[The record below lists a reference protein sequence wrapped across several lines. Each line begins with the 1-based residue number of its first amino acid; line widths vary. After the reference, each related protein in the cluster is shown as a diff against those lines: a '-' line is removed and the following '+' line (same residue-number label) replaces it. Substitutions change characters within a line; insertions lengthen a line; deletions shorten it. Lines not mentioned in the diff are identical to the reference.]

1 MGPKSDF
8 KFITVDATEG
18 SFQTASKSTRSH
30 AIRTAIQRGRS
41 ELGSSTASISQ
52 DTIRQKAQ
60 LKGRF
65 RLAGTTLKSTKPK
78 SPKHLQEQE
87 KEQEQEDVQSTRCSH
102 SALIMRVT
110 LALAAEFLTAT
121 MPLLDFKLQREG
133 YQQKGEAMR
142 MIRDRLASQESARS
156 ASNDLSVLAGVA
168 MLGSVEAFQ
177 GHFSAANVHLT
188 GLHAMI
194 EARGGPETIKHD
206 YILCRC
212 INWIDIQV
220 ASGLGRVPK
229 FPMFHTLAQVS
240 LPPSVVNRARAPS
253 LRHLE
258 KLGGHNPDESDEPL
272 RIFVALRQAIL
283 SQAGGAVSVAA
294 DDIRIVMNTADSTIL
309 HFLYVERRTATPVQK
324 RFLVLVSA
332 AHVFLY
338 TVLREIPTTGHMV
351 RVLVR
356 RMRDALDDA
365 DSIALIWVSHDA
377 ALLWVLFVGIV
388 GSGTT
393 EDREWFSSRLN
404 SLLERARGIL
414 PPERCRRENLQQLL
428 SGFLWRDKHC
438 LPVLDEVWATW
449 ERGQGGTGGGGGLL
463 LAGSPCVAGAFTAR
477 RMHGSGTPACDI
489 VLFSEW
495 SAAGMVR
502 FAAISAVDAF
512 VRLKPKG
519 TMDWEHHDNMAAWQ
533 RENGTTQV
541 WRNVI
546 SRNDQT
552 GSEQSATIISRTT
565 ATPTARAL

>member
-1 MGPKSDF
+1 MGPKFEF

-30 AIRTAIQRGRS
+30 AIRTAIKRGRS
-41 ELGSSTASISQ
+41 ELGTSTASISQ
-52 DTIRQKAQ
+52 DTIKQKAQ

-65 RLAGTTLKSTKPK
+65 RLAGTTLKSTKSKTPNY
-78 SPKHLQEQE
+78 L
-87 KEQEQEDVQSTRCSH
+87 KEQENEHQDMQSSRRSHSPSDIAEVLHQSSLPPWVQRLGSDSADPFNTLPIPISPCVDSLVKYFTTRFNLNSTTIDTQRPWFPYAMQ

-142 MIRDRLASQESARS
+142 MIRNRLASQESARS

-194 EARGGPETIKHD
+194 EARGGPDTIKHD

-240 LPPSVVNRARAPS
+240 LPPSVVNGARTPS

-272 RIFVALRQAIL
+272 RIFMALRQAIL
-283 SQAGGAVSVAA
+283 SQAGGAVSVSA

-365 DSIALIWVSHDA
+365 DSIPLIWVSHDA
-377 ALLWVLFVGIV
+377 ALSWVLFVGIV

-393 EDREWFSSRLN
+393 EDREWFSSRLD

-414 PPERCRRENLQQLL
+414 PPERCRRDNLQQLL

-449 ERGQGGTGGGGGLL
+449 ERGQGGTGGGVG
-463 LAGSPCVAGAFTAR
+463 V
-477 RMHGSGTPACDI
+477 M
-489 VLFSEW
+489 
-495 SAAGMVR
+495 
-502 FAAISAVDAF
+502 
-512 VRLKPKG
+512 
-519 TMDWEHHDNMAAWQ
+519 
-533 RENGTTQV
+533 
-541 WRNVI
+541 
-546 SRNDQT
+546 
-552 GSEQSATIISRTT
+552 
-565 ATPTARAL
+565 

>member
-1 MGPKSDF
+1 MGPKSEF
-8 KFITVDATEG
+8 KFITVEATEG
-18 SFQTASKSTRSH
+18 DFQGNFQPASKSTRSH
-30 AIRTAIQRGRS
+30 AIRTAIQKGQS
-41 ELGSSTASISQ
+41 ELGTSTALTSQ
-52 DTIRQKAQ
+52 DTIKQKAQ

-65 RLAGTTLKSTKPK
+65 RVAGKPVRSKRSKSKQHQQDRRSHVSPSDIAEFLHQASLPPWVQRLGSDSADPFNTLPIPSSPCVDSLVRYFTTRFNLNSTTIDTQRPWF
-78 SPKHLQEQE
+78 PYAMQ
-87 KEQEQEDVQSTRCSH
+87 

-121 MPLLDFKLQREG
+121 MPMLDVKLQREG

-142 MIRDRLASQESARS
+142 IIRDRLGSQESARS
-156 ASNDLSVLAGVA
+156 ASHDLSVLAGVA

-194 EARGGPETIKHD
+194 EARGGPDTIKHD

-240 LPPSVVNRARAPS
+240 LPPSVVHRAMTPS

-258 KLGGHNPDESDEPL
+258 TLGGHNPDESDEP
-272 RIFVALRQAIL
+272 RDIFVALRQAIL
-283 SQAGGAVSVAA
+283 SQAGGGGGGGATGVAVSA
-294 DDIRIVMNTADSTIL
+294 DTIRIVMNTADSAIL

-351 RVLVR
+351 RVLVG
-356 RMRDALDDA
+356 RMRDALEEADA
-365 DSIALIWVSHDA
+365 IALIWVSHDA
-377 ALLWVLFVGIV
+377 ALLWVLFVGVV

-393 EDREWFSSRLN
+393 EDRAWFAARLH
-404 SLLERARGIL
+404 SLLERAGGML

-438 LPVLDEVWATW
+438 LPVLDEVWASW
-449 ERGQGGTGGGGGLL
+449 ERQRQRGQGGCGDGGGDGDGDGGV
-463 LAGSPCVAGAFTAR
+463 GVGVT
-477 RMHGSGTPACDI
+477 
-489 VLFSEW
+489 
-495 SAAGMVR
+495 
-502 FAAISAVDAF
+502 
-512 VRLKPKG
+512 
-519 TMDWEHHDNMAAWQ
+519 
-533 RENGTTQV
+533 
-541 WRNVI
+541 
-546 SRNDQT
+546 
-552 GSEQSATIISRTT
+552 
-565 ATPTARAL
+565 

>member
-87 KEQEQEDVQSTRCSH
+87 KEQEDVQSTRCSH
-102 SALIMRVT
+102 SPSDIAEFLHQASLPPWVQRLGSDSADPFNTLPIPSSPCVDSLVKYFTTRFNLNSTTIDTQRPWFPYAMQSALIMRVT

-133 YQQKGEAMR
+133 YQQKGEAMQ

-240 LPPSVVNRARAPS
+240 LPPSVVNRARTPS

-449 ERGQGGTGGGGGLL
+449 ERGQGGTSGSGGGGG
-463 LAGSPCVAGAFTAR
+463 GGVGV
-477 RMHGSGTPACDI
+477 M
-489 VLFSEW
+489 
-495 SAAGMVR
+495 
-502 FAAISAVDAF
+502 
-512 VRLKPKG
+512 
-519 TMDWEHHDNMAAWQ
+519 
-533 RENGTTQV
+533 
-541 WRNVI
+541 
-546 SRNDQT
+546 
-552 GSEQSATIISRTT
+552 
-565 ATPTARAL
+565 

>member
-41 ELGSSTASISQ
+41 ELRSSTASISQ
-52 DTIRQKAQ
+52 DTIKQKAQ

-65 RLAGTTLKSTKPK
+65 RLAGTTLKSTKPE

-87 KEQEQEDVQSTRCSH
+87 KEQEDVQSTRCSH
-102 SALIMRVT
+102 SPSDIAEFLHQASLPPWVQRLGSDSADPFNTLPIPSSPCVDSLVKYFTTRFNLNSTTIDTQRPWFPYAMQSALIMRVT

-168 MLGSVEAFQ
+168 MLGSVENP
-177 GHFSAANVHLT
+177 SP
-188 GLHAMI
+188 
-194 EARGGPETIKHD
+194 R
-206 YILCRC
+206 
-212 INWIDIQV
+212 IDIQV

-229 FPMFHTLAQVS
+229 FPMFHTVAQVS
-240 LPPSVVNRARAPS
+240 LPPSVTNRARTPS

-449 ERGQGGTGGGGGLL
+449 ERGQGGTSGGGVGVG
-463 LAGSPCVAGAFTAR
+463 V
-477 RMHGSGTPACDI
+477 M
-489 VLFSEW
+489 
-495 SAAGMVR
+495 
-502 FAAISAVDAF
+502 
-512 VRLKPKG
+512 
-519 TMDWEHHDNMAAWQ
+519 
-533 RENGTTQV
+533 
-541 WRNVI
+541 
-546 SRNDQT
+546 
-552 GSEQSATIISRTT
+552 
-565 ATPTARAL
+565 

>member
-18 SFQTASKSTRSH
+18 TFQTASKSTRSH

-41 ELGSSTASISQ
+41 DLGSSTASISQ
-52 DTIRQKAQ
+52 DTIKQKAQ

-78 SPKHLQEQE
+78 GPKHLQEQE
-87 KEQEQEDVQSTRCSH
+87 KEQEDVQSTRRSH
-102 SALIMRVT
+102 SPSDIAGFLHQASLPPWVQRLGSDSADPFNTLPIPSSPCVDSLVKYCKSRSFYRSRAGRRHAMPLLFNLNSTTIDTQRPWFPYAMQSALIMRVT

-240 LPPSVVNRARAPS
+240 LPPSVVNRARTPS

-258 KLGGHNPDESDEPL
+258 KLGGHIPDESDEPL

-283 SQAGGAVSVAA
+283 SQAGGAVSVSA

-365 DSIALIWVSHDA
+365 DSIALMWVSHDA

-449 ERGQGGTGGGGGLL
+449 ERGQGGTGAGGVGVG
-463 LAGSPCVAGAFTAR
+463 V
-477 RMHGSGTPACDI
+477 M
-489 VLFSEW
+489 
-495 SAAGMVR
+495 
-502 FAAISAVDAF
+502 
-512 VRLKPKG
+512 
-519 TMDWEHHDNMAAWQ
+519 
-533 RENGTTQV
+533 
-541 WRNVI
+541 
-546 SRNDQT
+546 
-552 GSEQSATIISRTT
+552 
-565 ATPTARAL
+565 